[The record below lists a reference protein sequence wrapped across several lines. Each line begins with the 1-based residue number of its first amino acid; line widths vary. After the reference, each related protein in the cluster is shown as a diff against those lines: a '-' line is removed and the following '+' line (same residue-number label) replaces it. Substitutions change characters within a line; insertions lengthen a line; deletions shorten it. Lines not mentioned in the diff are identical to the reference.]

1 MLVTRSYKNNWGY
14 QVDTNRPHPISV
26 WEPQRNNRNHYS
38 YNIENGDVKMA
49 YNRGREQGLQYGGK
63 HKSLNCQLG
72 KGIDPQAVIKA
83 LQMLKIAGKVAV
95 KAYTSPAGNLVK
107 NTYGKFMNK
116 NPNWRPGFAGE
127 KHMLTKRGITY
138 NWCGPGTSVSA
149 RLQRGDVGISELDEI
164 CKVHDLDYTKA
175 KTWGD
180 VRKAD
185 KKMISTLS
193 KSNVDKPSKLL
204 VKSLMQ
210 AKVLGEDVGIFGK
223 ETFVKFPNLQDEIP
237 PKIQESQP
245 PIDLAGQG
253 HFFDNKDPARKLR
266 SKIKKYRRK
275 KQTDKLLGI
284 AFQSIKK
291 RLKQ

>member
-1 MLVTRSYKNNWGY
+1 MLVSRSYKNNWGY
-14 QVDTNRPHPISV
+14 QVDNNRPHPISV
-26 WEPQRNNRNHYS
+26 WEYQRYNRNYYS
-38 YNIENGDVKMA
+38 YNHNTGDVTMA
-49 YNRGREQGLQYGGK
+49 YNRGGFKGLQYGGAK
-63 HKSLNCQLG
+63 THNNGQLG
-72 KGIDPQAVIKA
+72 KGIDPKAVIKA

-95 KAYTSPAGNLVK
+95 KAYASPAGNLVK

-127 KHMLTKRGITY
+127 KHMLTKKGITY

-149 RLQRGDVGISELDEI
+149 RLQRGDLGISELDEI
-164 CKVHDLDYTKA
+164 CKVHDIDYTKA

-204 VKSLMQ
+204 VKSLMR

-223 ETFVKFPNLQDEIP
+223 ETFVKFPNMQDELP
-237 PKIQESQP
+237 PKIEAAQP
-245 PIDLAGQG
+245 PIDLGGQG
-253 HFFDNKDPARKLR
+253 MFGNKDPARKLR

-291 RLKQ
+291 RLHK